1 MKSLTDSYVDDYRL
15 RLAWSEL
22 SAERQ
27 EYFDIF
33 HDYIPRGQVHFKLK
47 REYGYGRLSI
57 RSMHALLDSAR
68 AGDKIAL
75 KILAGN
81 VELAHSNNRLA

>member
-1 MKSLTDSYVDDYRL
+1 MTAAQHLNEDDYRL

-27 EYFDIF
+27 EYLDMLR
-33 HDYIPRGQVHFKLK
+33 DYIPRGQIHFKLK

-57 RSMHALLDSAR
+57 RSMRSLIDSAR
-68 AGDKIAL
+68 AGDQKAL
-75 KILAGN
+75 KVLAGN
-81 VELAHSNNRLA
+81 I